1 MGLLFE
7 QNVTL
12 LVWKSPRAQFF
23 HGVHSYYTILRIFA
37 ESIMALDVVW
47 MKLLGLAF
55 DI

>member
-1 MGLLFE
+1 LDHCKGL
-7 QNVTL
+7 TL
-12 LVWKSPRAQFF
+12 SFFPFAVF

-47 MKLLGLAF
+47 MKLQGLAF